1 MSWRALF
8 ALFVLTKEEQRTIAF
23 VVLILILGLA
33 AKHYRFTH
41 PPNEKRIVPTPSPA
55 YSPGMR
61 P

>member
-1 MSWRALF
+1 MSWRAQLSI
-8 ALFVLTKEEQRTIAF
+8 FVLTKEEQRTIAF
-23 VVLILILGLA
+23 IVLILIIGLA

-41 PPNEKRIVPTPSPA
+41 SPNEKRIVPTSSPA